1 MAIKRLVVMG
11 APIAHSRS
19 PYIFAELF
27 KRYALRDAVYYQLYA
42 DGSAS
47 IPLLFDGLGLYGANV
62 TSPLKGT
69 AFASVN
75 WVSGSAKALG
85 AVNTIVNRDGALYGY
100 NTDPIGVLGALR
112 QLAIDPSRKRCY
124 VLGAG
129 GAAAAVVCALVRL
142 GARPTIVNRTHARSL
157 ALAGRLGASA
167 MRSEEITPAPGDL
180 LFSCLPPGSVLPT
193 WDWNA
198 FSWLFDSTYYAS
210 PLEPVASVHSLPR
223 CGAQEW
229 LYWQAVAAF
238 KIFFRGAS
246 D

>member
-112 QLAIDPSRKRCY
+112 QLAIDPSGKRCY

-129 GAAAAVVCALVRL
+129 GAAAAVVCAREPPSRARWSLR
-142 GARPTIVNRTHARSL
+142 GAR
-157 ALAGRLGASA
+157 
-167 MRSEEITPAPGDL
+167 
-180 LFSCLPPGSVLPT
+180 
-193 WDWNA
+193 
-198 FSWLFDSTYYAS
+198 AS
-210 PLEPVASVHSLPR
+210 P
-223 CGAQEW
+223 
-229 LYWQAVAAF
+229 
-238 KIFFRGAS
+238 